1 MEKRMVDLSIE
12 DGEEAWLLPGEVKYQ
27 KSVYE
32 FCLVGCFFT
41 ASVAHF
47 LAVRNTMTN
56 LWHTL
61 GEVQI
66 LNLGKKEDEDP
77 MQVPLV
83 FSSFR
88 ILVHDLPLGFFSG
101 FVAK

>member
-32 FCLVGCFFT
+32 FCWWVVFLQQVWPISWHALWTFNNHILVI
-41 ASVAHF
+41 HR
-47 LAVRNTMTN
+47 L
-56 LWHTL
+56 
-61 GEVQI
+61 
-66 LNLGKKEDEDP
+66 KEDEDP

-88 ILVHDLPLGFFSG
+88 IQVHDLPLGFFSG

>member
-12 DGEEAWLLPGEVKYQ
+12 DGEEAWLLPAG
-27 KSVYE
+27 
-32 FCLVGCFFT
+32 
-41 ASVAHF
+41 VAHF

-56 LWHTL
+56 LWHPL

>member
-12 DGEEAWLLPGEVKYQ
+12 DGEEAWLLP
-27 KSVYE
+27 
-32 FCLVGCFFT
+32 
-41 ASVAHF
+41 ASVGHF
-47 LAVRNTMTN
+47 LAVRDTMAN
-56 LWHTL
+56 LWHPL
-61 GEVQI
+61 GELDVDRVITSAPWTFNNHI
-66 LNLGKKEDEDP
+66 LVIHRLKEDEDP

-88 ILVHDLPLGFFSG
+88 IQVHDLPLGFFSG